1 MAHASRGM
9 SAAVRAAK
17 EPVGPAQA
25 KGAGLVKSATGTEIQ
40 ALQAVR
46 QVGATDGISPLPVA
60 PSGVNTDPLN
70 IPYQLGNLPVDFE
83 EIRKYLNIL
92 YPFTTPDPQD
102 AYWQR
107 RTSVVNREGT
117 IPGVGKAI
125 APPEYFD
132 YCQRKLNQNLSDQFK
147 SFVFSQIKL
156 DTPAAREY
164 WESRFPEY
172 TNEFRQGWQRRLGH
186 MAKMGEM
193 LINGVQSTDDLWYLF
208 VTEKGLNPVAFQY
221 NGPPNSS
228 QVAAMANMYQQT
240 VFGARANVP
249 REGRFDG
256 FGQGDLNS
264 QYTGQILGTQGNQPQ
279 VYGQQPA
286 GRY

>member
-9 SAAVRAAK
+9 SAAVRAAR

-25 KGAGLVKSATGTEIQ
+25 TGAALVKSATGTEIQ

-60 PSGVNTDPLN
+60 PSGVNTYIDNL
-70 IPYQLGNLPVDFE
+70 PYHVGNLPENFE

-117 IPGVGKAI
+117 VPGVGKAI
-125 APPEYFD
+125 VPPEYFD

-193 LINGVQSTDDLWYLF
+193 LINGVQSTEDLWYLF

-221 NGPPNSS
+221 NGPPNAS

-240 VFGARANVP
+240 LGYSPANVLRDIP
-249 REGRFDG
+249 QGG
-256 FGQGDLNS
+256 FGQGGLNT
-264 QYTGQILGTQGNQPQ
+264 QFTGQILGTRGNEAQ